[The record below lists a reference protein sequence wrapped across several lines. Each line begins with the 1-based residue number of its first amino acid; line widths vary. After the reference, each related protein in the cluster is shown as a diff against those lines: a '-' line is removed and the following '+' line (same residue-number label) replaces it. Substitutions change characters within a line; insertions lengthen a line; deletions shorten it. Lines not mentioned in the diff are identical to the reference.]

1 MSEDITYKAI
11 WTINGIRYKVFVNG
25 VEVEA

>member
-1 MSEDITYKAI
+1 MSEQLTYKAI

-25 VEVEA
+25 VEVTA